1 MGAKISYFLGYP
13 DETITTAAEARK
25 IAQDVKCKKI
35 CIESQ
40 KTFEKCKVDIIKAA
54 KKGETNV
61 YVCGILT
68 HYHSTILKNAG
79 YTVRLCTDGFTYNI
93 TF

>member
-13 DETITTAAEARK
+13 DETITTAAEARE
-25 IAQDVKCKKI
+25 IAQYVKYKKI

-40 KTFEKCKVDIIKAA
+40 KTFEKCKANIIEAA
-54 KKGETNV
+54 QKGETSA
-61 YVCGILT
+61 YVCGTLT
-68 HYHSTILKNAG
+68 HYHCTILKNAG
-79 YTVRLCTDGFTYNI
+79 YTVRQCTDGFTYNI